1 LSNSLVN
8 ELLNSSIR
16 NHKNVTNIISENQIE
31 ERIEHLISQMSL
43 AEKVGQMTQV
53 EKNSIS
59 PEDVTNYA
67 IGSVLSG
74 GGGNPSPNNP
84 ENWAKMVEEFAEAAL
99 KTRLGI
105 PMIYGVDAV
114 HGHNNMKDATIFPHN
129 VGLGAS
135 RDADLVKRIA
145 QATAR
150 EILATNVHWN
160 FAPAV
165 TVPQDI
171 RWGRAFE
178 GFSEDTA
185 LVTELGLA
193 YMEGLHNPEL
203 GDAWVLESVK
213 HFVGDG
219 ATGWGTTKPS
229 EWLTANNWQAAS
241 PNWKL
246 DQGNAILD
254 EATLREKFISPYVE
268 AIKAGALNIMVSFSS
283 WNGEKMHGNK
293 HLLTGILK
301 EEYGFEGFLV
311 SDWMAIDQLDQDF
324 YNCVVKAIN
333 AGLDMIMVPYD
344 FKRFVATLTSAAEK
358 GDISA
363 ERIDD
368 AVRRILLVKAKLGL
382 FDNPLTDRAW
392 LAHVGSNAHRALA
405 REAVQKTAVLL
416 KNEKATLPLP
426 KDGLLFL
433 AGEAANDIGLACGG
447 WTIQWQG
454 EKGQITTG
462 KTLLAGLIEQ
472 EAGEVIYQANGNFS
486 GKADVGIVVV
496 NEGTYAEG
504 IGDRPDLGLSQEDKD
519 LIARVRAVCD
529 KLLLVIYSGR
539 PLIITDVLEDC
550 DAVVAAFYPG
560 SEANALADNLNG
572 KAPFTAKLSYSW
584 PRSMAQVPVS
594 VLKADKSG
602 PLYPFGYGLSL

>member
-1 LSNSLVN
+1 VTTIVN
-8 ELLNSSIR
+8 ESEIGER
-16 NHKNVTNIISENQIE
+16 VNHLV
-31 ERIEHLISQMSL
+31 SQMSL

-74 GGGNPSPNNP
+74 GGGNPEPNDP
-84 ENWAKMVEEFAEAAL
+84 ENWRGMVTAYAEAAL

-135 RDADLVKRIA
+135 RDADLVRRIA

-150 EILATNVHWN
+150 EVLATGVHWN

-165 TVPQDI
+165 SIPQDI
-171 RWGRAFE
+171 RWGRSFE
-178 GFSEDTA
+178 GYSEDTA
-185 LVTELGLA
+185 LVTELALA
-193 YMEGLHNPEL
+193 YMEGLHTPDFGE
-203 GDAWVLESVK
+203 AWVLESVK

-219 ATGWGTTKPS
+219 ATVWGTTKPAM
-229 EWLTANNWQAAS
+229 WLGTGNWQAAT
-241 PNWKL
+241 PDWKI
-246 DQGNAILD
+246 DQGNAEID
-254 EATLREKFISPYVE
+254 EAVLREKFIKPYAD

-293 HLLTGILK
+293 HLLTEVLK
-301 EEYGFEGFLV
+301 EELKFEGFLV
-311 SDWMAIDQLDQDF
+311 SDWMAIDQLEEDF
-324 YNCVVKAIN
+324 YGCVVKAIN

-344 FKRFVATLTSAAEK
+344 FKRFIETLITAVEK
-358 GDISA
+358 GDVTQ
-363 ERIDD
+363 ERIND
-368 AVRRILLVKAKLGL
+368 AVRRILNVKAKLGL
-382 FDNPLTDRAW
+382 FENPFADSSW
-392 LAHVGSNAHRALA
+392 LSHIGSDAHRALA
-405 REAVQKTAVLL
+405 REAVQKSAVLL

-426 KDGLLFL
+426 KDGLIFL
-433 AGEAANDIGLACGG
+433 AGEAGNDIGLACGG

-454 EKGQITTG
+454 GQGQITSG

-472 EAGEVIYQANGNFS
+472 EAGEIIYQSDGNFS
-486 GKADVGIVVV
+486 GMADVGIVVIS
-496 NEGTYAEG
+496 EGAYAEG
-504 IGDRPDLGLSQEDKD
+504 LGDRADLSLSQSQKD
-519 LIARVRAVCD
+519 LIAKVRAVCD

-539 PLIITDVLEDC
+539 PLIITDVEPQA
-550 DAVVAAFYPG
+550 DAIVAAFYPG
-560 SEANALADNLNG
+560 SEANGLADNLNG
-572 KAPFTAKLSYSW
+572 KVPFTAKLSYSW

-594 VLKADKSG
+594 ALKASEEK
-602 PLYPFGYGLSL
+602 PLYPFGHGLSL